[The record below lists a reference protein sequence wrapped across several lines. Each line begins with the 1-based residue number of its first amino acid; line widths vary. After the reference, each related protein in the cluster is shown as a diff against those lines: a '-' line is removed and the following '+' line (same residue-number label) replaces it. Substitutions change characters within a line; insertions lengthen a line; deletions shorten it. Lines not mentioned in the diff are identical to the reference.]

1 MSINDDILTAL
12 SLEEF
17 GGIHS
22 TMTVQEAPA
31 PDPVET
37 YVQLPGEPG
46 SKITEAALL
55 EKLADNTAQILTI
68 DNGEAWIRD
77 TDVVVQQL
85 MTAESIDHAGAVAI
99 DGALGGIFEGNVNP
113 KEFTQDP
120 SKAGLPELK
129 RAVVTQAITQRES
142 VLLALEGLLSKEHQ
156 EMDAMVDH
164 LLLNYIPTITQLLE
178 TLQTTCAPLIPLV
191 TTSKKNRFFYYEK
204 GEGDVP
210 EEERTRV
217 FDLTSLSFARL
228 KNFYFNEPLTPELE
242 QLRTWAREL
251 YTLDQVETLRDFFR
265 SSAVQRH
272 DGLLKGFVR
281 DIILNPRE
289 RSRTPDECAG
299 RNIVELLKTY
309 GSGELILPLEAV
321 RLDLLAFRNQYH
333 AAVAKFKAE
342 GVRLPG
348 ELCPENPCFY
358 YYSHVVQVTHLFLTT
373 LTTYLSISTA
383 ILAWVGNSL
392 KD

>member
-22 TMTVQEAPA
+22 TMTVQEVPA

-55 EKLADNTAQILTI
+55 EKLADNSAQILTI

-85 MTAESIDHAGAVAI
+85 MTTESIDHAGAVAI

-129 RAVVTQAITQRES
+129 HAVAVQAIAQRES
-142 VLLALEGLLSKEHQ
+142 VLVALETLLKKEHQ
-156 EMDAMVDH
+156 EIDAMVDH
-164 LLLNYIPTITQLLE
+164 LLLNYFPTITKLLE
-178 TLQTTCAPLIPLV
+178 ALQTTCATLTPAV
-191 TTSKKNRFFYYEK
+191 TTAKKARFCYYK
-204 GEGDVP
+204 VNDGPISAV
-210 EEERTRV
+210 V
-217 FDLTSLSFARL
+217 HDLTNLGFVQL
-228 KNFYFNEPLTPELE
+228 KNFYFTEPVTPELE
-242 QLRTWAREL
+242 QLKIWANEL
-251 YTLDQVETLRDFFR
+251 YTLDQIELVRGFFR
-265 SSAVQRH
+265 RAQIQPRR
-272 DGLLKGFVR
+272 GFLEGYAQDMSTR
-281 DIILNPRE
+281 LSENIAPSDNY
-289 RSRTPDECAG
+289 SQT
-299 RNIVELLKTY
+299 IVELLKTY

-321 RLDLLAFRNQYH
+321 RLELLGFRDNYH
-333 AAVAKFKAE
+333 AAVEKLQSE
-342 GVRLPG
+342 GVRRPG
-348 ELCPENPCFY
+348 ELCPEQPCFF
-358 YYSHVVQVTHLFLTT
+358 YYSQVVQVAHLFLTK
-373 LTTYLSISTA
+373 LTSYLSTSTA
-383 ILAWVGNSL
+383 ILAWVGNSV